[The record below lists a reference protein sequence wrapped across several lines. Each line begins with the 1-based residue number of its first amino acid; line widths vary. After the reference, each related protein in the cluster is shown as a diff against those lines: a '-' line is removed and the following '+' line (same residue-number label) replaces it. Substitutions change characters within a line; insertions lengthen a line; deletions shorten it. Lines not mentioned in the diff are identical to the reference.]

1 MTRSHL
7 LSKPKTTIVKKEI
20 DSKILSRYL
29 DGSYSPDDYQQLKS
43 WFEKQDS
50 TESLD
55 RLIHNNWREFEEE
68 VPGKDLD
75 FILQKVQRQIYLNEK
90 RQTKSLWH
98 FYRQVAAVLLFPI
111 LLLTAYLFLNNQ
123 QAPDT
128 AWAEIHSPIGART
141 QFQLPDGSTGWLNNG
156 STIQYPV
163 NFTKRQVKVSGE
175 VFFDVSKQKGNK
187 FVVQTPTLDITVLG
201 TKFNVSA
208 YSEDDFTE
216 VVLEEGSVKLDGKN
230 GIFSEVLKPDER
242 FVLNANTKEG
252 KISTVNAKL
261 HSAWKEGKLVF
272 RDEPLSAVLK
282 KMERWYNVQFV
293 MEDKELQNYI
303 YQATFQNETLE
314 EVLKL
319 LAFTAPISYKI
330 QDRKLKSDG
339 TWTTKTILIQK
350 KKGENN
356 NKKNQESA
364 DTPP

>member
-1 MTRSHL
+1 M
-7 LSKPKTTIVKKEI
+7 KKEI

-50 TESLD
+50 TEALD
-55 RLIHNNWREFEEE
+55 ALIQKNWQEFEEQI
-68 VPGKDLD
+68 PGKNLD

-90 RQTKSLWH
+90 KQTKSLWH

-141 QFQLPDGSTGWLNNG
+141 QFQLPDGSSGWLNSG
-156 STIQYPV
+156 STIHYPV
-163 NFTKRQVKVSGE
+163 NFTNRQVKVTGE
-175 VFFDVSKQKGNK
+175 AFFDVKPSSKNK
-187 FVVQTPTLDITVLG
+187 FVVQTPALEITVLG

-216 VVLEEGSVKLDGKN
+216 VVLEEGSVKLDGK
-230 GIFSEVLKPDER
+230 GSTFSESLSPDER
-242 FVLNANTKEG
+242 FVFDAEQKTG
-252 KISTVNAKL
+252 RIVPVDASL

-272 RDEPLSAVLK
+272 RDEPLSSVLK
-282 KMERWYNVQFV
+282 DMERWYNVRFV
-293 MEDKELQNYI
+293 MEDEQLQNHL

-330 QDRKLKSDG
+330 QDRKMKSDG
-339 TWTTKTILIQK
+339 TWTAKTILIQK
-350 KKGENN
+350 KERRK
-356 NKKNQESA
+356 Q
-364 DTPP
+364 

>member
-7 LSKPKTTIVKKEI
+7 LSKPKTAIVKKEI
-20 DSKILSRYL
+20 DSSILSRYL
-29 DGSYSPDDYQQLKS
+29 DGTYSPDDYQQLKS
-43 WFEKQDS
+43 WFETQDP
-50 TESLD
+50 TEPLD
-55 RLIHNNWREFEEE
+55 TLIQKNWQEFEEQLR
-68 VPGKDLD
+68 GKDLN

-111 LLLTAYLFLNNQ
+111 LLLSAYLFLNTKE
-123 QAPDT
+123 APNT

-141 QFQLPDGSTGWLNNG
+141 QFQLPDGSSGWLNSG

-163 NFTKRQVKVSGE
+163 NFTNRQVKITGE
-175 VFFDVSKQKGNK
+175 AFFDVAKKNGKQ
-187 FVVQTPTLDITVLG
+187 FIVQTPALDITVLG

-216 VVLEEGSVKLDGKN
+216 VVLEEGSVKLNGKSST
-230 GIFSEVLKPDER
+230 FSESLSPNER
-242 FVLNANTKEG
+242 FVFDAEQKTGRIVPANA
-252 KISTVNAKL
+252 SL

-272 RDEPLSAVLK
+272 RDEPLSIVLK

-293 MEDKELQNYI
+293 MENEELQSHI

-319 LAFTAPISYKI
+319 LAFTAPITYKI
-330 QDRKLKSDG
+330 QDRELKRDG
-339 TWTTKTILIQK
+339 TWSTKTILIRK
-350 KKGENN
+350 KERR
-356 NKKNQESA
+356 
-364 DTPP
+364 